1 MNIDFESIVR
11 KLQSLNNKLDGLDD
25 LSNVLAS
32 GCSTATFLGHLD
44 KLF

>member
-1 MNIDFESIVR
+1 MNIDIETIAR
-11 KLQSLNNKLDGLDD
+11 KLQSMNNKMDGLDD

-32 GCSTATFLGHLD
+32 GCSTATFLGHLE